1 LTLATTVTVFGYISK
16 DAGLSCTVRNRLLLR
31 LILAAIGLQYP

>member
-1 LTLATTVTVFGYISK
+1 MPATMATVLGYISK

-31 LILAAIGLQYP
+31 LILAAVGLQYP